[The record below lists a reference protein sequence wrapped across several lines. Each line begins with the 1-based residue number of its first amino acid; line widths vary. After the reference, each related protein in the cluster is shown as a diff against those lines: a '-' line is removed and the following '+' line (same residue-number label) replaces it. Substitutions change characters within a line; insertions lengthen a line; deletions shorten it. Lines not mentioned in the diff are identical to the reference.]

1 VFPLF
6 ATLQSLEQNPE
17 SPQGSTPHTHS
28 HDSNN
33 GYRHW
38 RYISSFHGPWLQ
50 LPPEILSS
58 LAHQNYT
65 MPSPRLIDPSV
76 FYDIVK
82 IRKAVDE
89 ASQDSVRASNG
100 VATNPNNNGGRMDMF
115 GAPGGGAPLSK
126 ERIFK
131 IRQKAVRLLGEAFK
145 LDEVAASVA
154 TMQATSTVEDVGA
167 HVFRR
172 EPNNLGALL
181 LSRDEGVSGNV
192 LLTSARLQMR
202 SMCTSSSRRFLLAPW
217 NSTRPWIRSTKS
229 YPRYLWNNKL
239 RLCGREL
246 WCKSSNGSGK
256 ARSWT

>member
-1 VFPLF
+1 
-6 ATLQSLEQNPE
+6 
-17 SPQGSTPHTHS
+17 
-28 HDSNN
+28 
-33 GYRHW
+33 
-38 RYISSFHGPWLQ
+38 
-50 LPPEILSS
+50 LSS